1 MGLCIDMADSLHCA
15 AETSTI
21 LVVNQLYPIE
31 GNIYFPYTH
40 IYRASLVAQLVKNP
54 TAIQENL
61 IQFLG
66 QEDLLE
72 KG

>member
-1 MGLCIDMADSLHCA
+1 MCIDIADSLRRA

-31 GNIYFPYTH
+31 GNIYFHYTH
-40 IYRASLVAQLVKNP
+40 IYRAQLVKNP
-54 TAIQENL
+54 TAIQEIL